1 MSIALKYTT
10 LKDAVV
16 PLAHFRA
23 EKKRSASHLWRGHGK
38 TVAIT
43 SVVVAAVAL
52 PLLFAYLLVGPA
64 GYQPWSSVATETA
77 KENAFISQY
86 ASTPIAAS
94 APQDYLTSQ

>member
-16 PLAHFRA
+16 PLRNFRA
-23 EKKRSASHLWRGHGK
+23 EKKRSIWRGHGK
-38 TVAIT
+38 AVAVT
-43 SVVVAAVAL
+43 SVVVLAVAL

-86 ASTPIAAS
+86 ALTPIATS
-94 APQDYLTSQ
+94 TSQDYLTAQR